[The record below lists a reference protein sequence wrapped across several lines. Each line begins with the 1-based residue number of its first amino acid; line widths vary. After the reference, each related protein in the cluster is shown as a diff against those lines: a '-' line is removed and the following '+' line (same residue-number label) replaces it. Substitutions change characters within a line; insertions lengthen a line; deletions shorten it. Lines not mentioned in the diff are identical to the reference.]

1 MSKRATILVII
12 SIAVILVLCLTMVSI
27 TTLAYVAIQARPDT
41 LVYKLLHQKDTTIY
55 DENDG
60 VVIASVE
67 PDSPADQAGIVQG
80 DILLEIDN
88 MATNS
93 FIDLARSLEEY
104 HSGDQIELKVL
115 HGDDLLNIKITLDE
129 REGRA
134 YLGITA
140 YGGQRERLPTFEG
153 PIVNGIIIT
162 EVISDSP
169 ADQAGLQAGEWII
182 SIEGEEVNAESDLAK
197 IIGGY
202 QPGDTIDIEIHT
214 IGEDPKV
221 VQVSL
226 GQHPDDPDKAYLG
239 IFYHP
244 GVGLRGFDR
253 GRIPNAFPDGMP
265 NIPFVHPFELPE
277 GDISGAIITEILAD
291 SPAEIAELKKNDII
305 TAVDGTEINNPSD
318 LTKSIHSHKP
328 GDEVNITI
336 LRPGEKEPLIIAV
349 NLSTLSEYDDTAY
362 LGVKV
367 AHFIKS
373 MDSKQQ
379 DHFEF
384 LPNFEDLPFFDENN
398 SESPHLERIQPGGNT

>member
-12 SIAVILVLCLTMVSI
+12 SIAVILVLCLTMVSM
-27 TTLAYVAIQARPDT
+27 TTLAYVIFQARPDT
-41 LVYKLLHQKDTTIY
+41 LVYQLLHQKDTTIY

-67 PDSPADQAGIVQG
+67 PDSPADQAGLVQG

-93 FIDLARSLEEY
+93 FADLARSLEGY
-104 HSGDQIELKVL
+104 QSGDQIELKVL
-115 HGDDLLNIKITLDE
+115 RGDDLLNIKTTLDE
-129 REGRA
+129 REGRT

-153 PIVNGIIIT
+153 PIVKGIIIT

-169 ADQAGLQAGEWII
+169 ADQAGLQAGEWIN

-202 QPGDTIDIEIHT
+202 QPGDTIDIEIHAT
-214 IGEDPKV
+214 GEDSKV

-226 GQHPDDPDKAYLG
+226 GQHPDDPDEAYLG

-244 GVGLRGFDR
+244 GVSLRGFDR
-253 GRIPNAFPDGMP
+253 GRIPYTLPEGMP
-265 NIPFVHPFELPE
+265 DMPFVHPFELPE

-305 TAVDGTEINNPSD
+305 TAVDGKEINNPSD
-318 LTKSIHSHKP
+318 LTKSIQSHKP

-336 LRPGEKEPLIIAV
+336 FRPGEKEPLVIAV
-349 NLSTLSEYDDTAY
+349 NLSTLPEHDNAAY

-384 LPNFEDLPFFDENN
+384 LPNFEDLPFFNENN
-398 SESPHLERIQPGGNT
+398 SDSPHLKRSLPGGNT